1 MLAAGNSR
9 ELLNKRIN
17 ACKERGFLPADLI
30 HLVEKIYS
38 AQLESREKA
47 QVSSASTLGIA
58 DPLQHAQGAPLLPR
72 NKFPY
77 DRDQTVGLFHQ
88 FLELLAAST
97 PALKE
102 AASSIDRAL
111 KEPSLNLDE
120 AIQAHLDGDESFFAK
135 WSTVT
140 PSAPRTLPMLVQA
153 AMTPSLERC
162 AELLGARTDLNK
174 SWGHG
179 HCPLCGSMPI
189 MSDLREKEGFRYNIC
204 GFCHAEYRAT
214 RLQCPFCL
222 ETDTGRLE
230 YYDSPEEPGLRVNA
244 CKTCKMYIK
253 TTDFRN
259 LDRRALPLVDDLE
272 SLRLDVLAREKKYKR
287 PTLSA
292 WGF

>member
-1 MLAAGNSR
+1 
-9 ELLNKRIN
+9 
-17 ACKERGFLPADLI
+17 
-30 HLVEKIYS
+30 
-38 AQLESREKA
+38 
-47 QVSSASTLGIA
+47 
-58 DPLQHAQGAPLLPR
+58 
-72 NKFPY
+72 
-77 DRDQTVGLFHQ
+77 
-88 FLELLAAST
+88 
-97 PALKE
+97 
-102 AASSIDRAL
+102 
-111 KEPSLNLDE
+111 
-120 AIQAHLDGDESFFAK
+120 
-135 WSTVT
+135 
-140 PSAPRTLPMLVQA
+140 
-153 AMTPSLERC
+153 MTPSLERC

-272 SLRLDVLAREKKYKR
+272 SLRLDVLAREKNTSGR
-287 PTLSA
+287 LSQPGDSDRGVNRNLLPTELGTTCVPRRSFAASLSQGCVHA
-292 WGF
+292 GGFPVTSPARTGQRN